1 MKGLLTVNGGSS
13 SLKCAVFDVQQQE
26 AVLQYRFKLGN
37 ILAQARMQVTDREGN
52 VLFKD
57 SLPLDEV
64 PREGRHQACLQTVI
78 HWLQTQHPEATLVA
92 MGHRVVH
99 GGERY
104 SAPMLVDEQ
113 KLLDLAAF
121 NPLAPLHQP
130 FNLKLIDACHT
141 LAPELPQVACFD
153 TMFHIGQPAVERYYA
168 LPRDLTEAGVH
179 RYGFHGLSY
188 EFIVRRL
195 QELNQLKARTVI
207 CHLGAGASMCGTLNG
222 QSQASSMGFSAV
234 DGLPMGNRTGNID
247 PGVLL
252 YLQRHYHMDADA
264 LENLLY
270 KQSGWYGVSGGISSD
285 MLELHQADHP
295 HAEEAIDMFAYRCAL
310 EIGRLTAALGGL
322 DQIVFTGGVGEN
334 DANVRERIL
343 QRCAWLGVEL
353 NDADNRDCKLE
364 ISTHSSRVTVNVL
377 PTDEEAMIA
386 THILECLAE

>member
-57 SLPLDEV
+57 TLPLDEV

-78 HWLQTQHPEATLVA
+78 HWLQTQHPEAALMA

-99 GGERY
+99 GGEKY
-104 SAPMLVDEQ
+104 SEPMLVDEQ
-113 KLLDLAAF
+113 KVLDLAAF

-130 FNLKLIDACHT
+130 YNLKLIDACHT

-195 QELNQLKARTVI
+195 KELNQLKARTVI

-334 DANVRERIL
+334 DANVRERIMN
-343 QRCAWLGVEL
+343 RCAWLGVEL
-353 NDADNRDCKLE
+353 NDKDNQANQLE
-364 ISTHSSRVTVNVL
+364 ISSHSSRVTVNVL
-377 PTDEEAMIA
+377 PTDEESMIA
-386 THILECLAE
+386 THILECLTD

>member
-13 SLKCAVFDVQQQE
+13 SLKCAVFDVQSQKP
-26 AVLQYRFKLGN
+26 VLQYRFKLGN
-37 ILAQARMQVTDREGN
+37 ILGDARIQIS
-52 VLFKD
+52 D
-57 SLPLDEV
+57 SAGQQLVRGDLPLAEV
-64 PREGRHQACLQTVI
+64 PREGRHQAALQYVI
-78 HWLQTQHPEATLVA
+78 HWLRTQHPEATLMA

-99 GGERY
+99 GGEKY

-113 KLLDLAAF
+113 KVQDLAAF

-130 FNLKLIDACHT
+130 YNLKLIDACHQ
-141 LAPELPQVACFD
+141 LEPQLPQVACFD
-153 TMFHIGQPAVERYYA
+153 TMFHIGQPAVERHYA
-168 LPRDLTEAGVH
+168 LPRNLTEAGIH

-195 QELNQLKARTVI
+195 KELGALKKRTVI
-207 CHLGAGASMCGTLNG
+207 CHLGAGASMCGTLDG

-270 KQSGWYGVSGGISSD
+270 KQSGWYGVSGGISGD

-295 HAEEAIDMFAYRCAL
+295 HAEEAIDMFAYRAAL
-310 EIGRLTAALGGL
+310 EIGRLSAALGGL

-334 DANVRERIL
+334 DANVRERIMK
-343 QRCAWLGVEL
+343 RCGWLGL
-353 NDADNRDCKLE
+353 IYDDRDNREGALE
-364 ISTHSSRVTVNVL
+364 ISSRQSRVTVNVL
-377 PTDEEAMIA
+377 PTDEEMMIA
-386 THILECLAE
+386 THILECLD